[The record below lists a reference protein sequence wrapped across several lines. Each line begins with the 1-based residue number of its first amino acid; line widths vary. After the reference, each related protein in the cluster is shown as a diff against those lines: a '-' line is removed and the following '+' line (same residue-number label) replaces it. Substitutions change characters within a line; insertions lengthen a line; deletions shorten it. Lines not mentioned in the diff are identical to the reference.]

1 MKPIATLSRRKQGL
15 ALLSAASLRVRA
27 HGNLCVQGAALWVT
41 VDGEAKDRLLR
52 PGDSLTLAPG
62 HRLVVEPWVRGELA
76 NLAWR
81 PTGVADAVGAAVD
94 TAGDAPVRAAAER
107 WGRWLGL
114 ALQRS
119 SRPSMRST
127 NGP

>member
-1 MKPIATLSRRKQGL
+1 MKPIATLSRHKQGL

-27 HGNLCVQGAALWVT
+27 HGNLCVQGAAVWVT
-41 VDGEAKDRLLR
+41 VDGEAKDRLLQ

-62 HRLVVEPWVRGELA
+62 HRLVVEPWVRGEPA
-76 NLAWR
+76 DLAWQ
-81 PTGVADAVGAAVD
+81 PTRVAD
-94 TAGDAPVRAAAER
+94 PVRATVDAAAER